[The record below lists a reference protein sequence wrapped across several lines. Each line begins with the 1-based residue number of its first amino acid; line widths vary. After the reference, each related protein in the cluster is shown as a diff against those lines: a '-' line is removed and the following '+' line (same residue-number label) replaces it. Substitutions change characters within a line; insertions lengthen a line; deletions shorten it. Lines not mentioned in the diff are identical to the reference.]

1 MDGLNI
7 GLKRGQTQPLSQM
20 SRLSDKLQNRIENA
34 DLSETALR
42 YSQLS
47 QARQDKEAGIQG
59 QSIGSNAVTI
69 YFNPTY
75 NVNSQNFNPNE
86 AAKMTMRDFE
96 NLMKRYQHDLQRR
109 AY

>member
-1 MDGLNI
+1 
-7 GLKRGQTQPLSQM
+7 M

-86 AAKMTMRDFE
+86 AAKMAMRDFE
-96 NLMKRYQHDLQRR
+96 DLMKRYQHDLQRR